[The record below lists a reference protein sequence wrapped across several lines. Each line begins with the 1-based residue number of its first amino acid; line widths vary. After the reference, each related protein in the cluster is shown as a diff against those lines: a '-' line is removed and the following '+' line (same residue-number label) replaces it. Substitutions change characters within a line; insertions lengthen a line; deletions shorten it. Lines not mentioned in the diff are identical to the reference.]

1 MKLFI
6 AIILTL
12 SFIGIYVTNYTR
24 NVLERF
30 LERKLMFQATS
41 PLRTIYNTVFM
52 FLWLVVTCTATRIF
66 LEKIFLP

>member
-30 LERKLMFQATS
+30 LEKKLMFQATS

-52 FLWLVVTCTATRIF
+52 FLWLVVTCTGTRII
-66 LEKIFLP
+66 LEKLFLP

>member
-1 MKLFI
+1 MKLVI

-30 LERKLMFQATS
+30 LEKKLMFQTTS

-52 FLWLVVTCTATRIF
+52 FLWLVVTCTATRII

>member
-30 LERKLMFQATS
+30 LEKKLMFQATS
-41 PLRTIYNTVFM
+41 PSRTIYNTVFM
-52 FLWLVVTCTATRIF
+52 FLWLIVTCTATRII

>member
-30 LERKLMFQATS
+30 LEKKLMFHTTS

-52 FLWLVVTCTATRIF
+52 FLWLVVTCTATRII

>member
-30 LERKLMFQATS
+30 LEKKLMFQATS

-52 FLWLVVTCTATRIF
+52 FLWLVVTCTATRII

>member
-30 LERKLMFQATS
+30 LEKKLMFQATS

-52 FLWLVVTCTATRIF
+52 FLWLVVTCTGTRII

>member
-30 LERKLMFQATS
+30 LEKKLMFQATS

-52 FLWLVVTCTATRIF
+52 FLWLVGTCTGTRII